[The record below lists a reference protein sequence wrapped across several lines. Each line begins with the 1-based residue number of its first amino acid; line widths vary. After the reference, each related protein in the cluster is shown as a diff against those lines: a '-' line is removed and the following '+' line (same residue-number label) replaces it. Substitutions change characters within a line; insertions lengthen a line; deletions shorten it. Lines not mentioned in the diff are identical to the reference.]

1 MRSHSFTKPA
11 LLVPMFASILAVI
24 GNYFVLY
31 SPFGLPNFGVTG
43 LAFSSVF
50 GNTIGLIVAAFL
62 LKTRWFFCSFCPI
75 EVFIMGR
82 NENVLTYGLPSSGES
97 LSYQGAQVV
106 VTMIVAQ
113 LGSSVLI
120 AKSYVTAI
128 TQFVYLIASA
138 LSQEIKS

>member
-1 MRSHSFTKPA
+1 
-11 LLVPMFASILAVI
+11 MFASILAVI

-62 LKTRWFFCSFCPI
+62 LKNTLVFCSFCPI

-82 NENVLTYGLPSSGES
+82 NEKCLNLWPTFLRRIFVLSRSTSGS
-97 LSYQGAQVV
+97 NDDRCA
-106 VTMIVAQ
+106 I
-113 LGSSVLI
+113 GSSVLI

-138 LSQEIKS
+138 LSQGKSNHDWSSCRRRRI